1 MSMNITTNNSLTML
15 ITLIKNA
22 LTAKADKTEIPQK
35 KVRVPMNYTIP
46 SYTANPGGPSSKSFY
61 ADVTVNGASTTK
73 QASVVL
79 DPAVTDD
86 DRAKGRYVETTGP
99 NTIRLWFAAQ
109 PVNIII
115 ESVYLEEVQ
124 ESA

>member
-1 MSMNITTNNSLTML
+1 MI
-15 ITLIKNA
+15 
-22 LTAKADKTEIPQK
+22 
-35 KVRVPMNYTIP
+35 YTVQAGQEFDLYVEVGYSIP
-46 SYTANPGGPSSKSFY
+46 SENY
-61 ADVTVNGASTTK
+61 

-86 DRAKGRYVETTGP
+86 DRSKGRYIETTGP